1 MIPLT
6 RLNRARF
13 YLNPDLIKE
22 MEANPDTL
30 LTLTTGEKMVV
41 LESVSVVADEILQFR
56 RQVRPAAC
64 SCDFAEVEG

>member
-41 LESVSVVADEILQFR
+41 LESVSIVSDEILRFR
-56 RQVRPAAC
+56 RQVNSS
-64 SCDFAEVEG
+64 SCPGETVGVER

>member
-41 LESVSVVADEILQFR
+41 LESVSIVSDEILQFR
-56 RQVRPAAC
+56 RQVNSA
-64 SCDFAEVEG
+64 SCPGETVGVER